1 MGLEFAAL
9 LGTLGLGSIF
19 GLVGVLL
26 AGWMVWRIAAKAG
39 FPGWLGLGTVL
50 LTLTGIG
57 SVVTVVMLWVF
68 AFMRWPRDDAYR
80 NISYAPGQWSP
91 APPPLAGGPRE
102 ALSPPREALSPPHES
117 LPPPQRALTRF
128 RGWRLSGRMASG
140 PIELAFD
147 GTELSYLVTGAPV
160 RYRAELSVPD
170 PSVGQPHAR
179 LYCVDGRLGLE
190 DLGSSGGTYINGQRL
205 LPQHGPRDITNM
217 RSIRLGQVQLE
228 LARA

>member
-1 MGLEFAAL
+1 MGLDIAAL
-9 LGTLGLGSIF
+9 LGVLGLGSIF
-19 GLVGVLL
+19 GLIGVLV
-26 AGWMVWRIAAKAG
+26 AGWMVWRVAAKAG

-68 AFMRWPRDDAYR
+68 AFMRWPRDEPYR
-80 NISYAPGQWSP
+80 NVTYAPGVWPQPQPPLSGGARETL
-91 APPPLAGGPRE
+91 APPPE
-102 ALSPPREALSPPHES
+102 K
-117 LPPPQRALTRF
+117 LPPPQLSLPSSS
-128 RGWRLSGRMASG
+128 GWVLSGQVASG
-140 PIELAFD
+140 PLLLAFD
-147 GTELSYLVTGAPV
+147 GKEPSYTVTGAPV

-205 LPQHGPRDITNM
+205 LPQHGPRDISRM
-217 RSIRLGQVQLE
+217 RSIRFGQVELT